1 VKIGITCYPTYGGS
15 GAMATELGIALASR
29 GHEIHFITYAQPFR
43 LPAYLPRVFFHEVD
57 VGRYPLFEYPPYDLA
72 LAVRMH
78 EVVRSAKLDVLHC
91 HYAIPHATSAW
102 IAREMLRE
110 SGDDVALVTTLHG
123 TDITIVGQDPSYW
136 AITKFSIEKSDRI
149 TAVSEHLQRE
159 TVNAFGCAGCTVE
172 VIHNF
177 IDPSVYDRSRYPG
190 ALNGRVAS
198 PGKVVM
204 HISNF
209 RAVKRTVDVIRIFA
223 RVAASVEATL
233 VMVGDGP
240 DRGMAQE
247 EARALGVADRVQFL
261 GRIENVAP
269 LLSSADLFLL
279 PSETES
285 FGLSALEALSCG
297 VPVVASDTGGIPE
310 VLKEG
315 LTGALRPVGD
325 VEGMAAAAVAILSDG
340 AKWARMSVA
349 AAADARQRFSEARII
364 GQYEST
370 YEDAV
375 AVAASRRRLRAASAA
390 AAVAVDPQ

>member
-1 VKIGITCYPTYGGS
+1 MKIGITCYPTYGGS

-43 LPAYLPRVFFHEVD
+43 LPAFLPRVFFHEVD

-110 SGDDVALVTTLHG
+110 SGDDVAVVTTLHG
-123 TDITIVGQDPSYW
+123 TDITIVGQDPSYR

-159 TVNAFGCAGCTVE
+159 TVTAFGCAGCTVE

-177 IDPSVYDRSRYPG
+177 IDPLVYDRSRYPG
-190 ALNGRVAS
+190 ALAGMVAA
-198 PGKVVM
+198 PGKVLM
-204 HISNF
+204 HVSNF

-223 RVAASVEATL
+223 QVSAAIPATL

-240 DRGMAQE
+240 DRGIAQD

-279 PSETES
+279 PSENES
-285 FGLSALEALSCG
+285 FGLSALEALACG
-297 VPVVASDTGGIPE
+297 VPVVASNAGGIPE
-310 VLKEG
+310 VIQEG
-315 LTGALRPVGD
+315 VTGALLPVGD
-325 VEGMAAAAVAILSDG
+325 VDGMASAAIRILSDSAG
-340 AKWARMSVA
+340 WARMSVA
-349 AAADARQRFSEARII
+349 AAADARQRFSESHVI
-364 GQYEST
+364 GRYEAT
-370 YEDAV
+370 YEDAL
-375 AVAASRRRLRAASAA
+375 AVAASRRELRSAA
-390 AAVAVDPQ
+390 AASLSAR

>member
-1 VKIGITCYPTYGGS
+1 MKIGITCYPTYGGS

-43 LPAYLPRVFFHEVD
+43 LPAFLPRVFFHEVD

-102 IAREMLRE
+102 IAREMLQE
-110 SGDDVALVTTLHG
+110 SGDDVAVVTTLHG
-123 TDITIVGQDPSYW
+123 TDITIVGQDPSYR

-159 TVNAFGCAGCTVE
+159 TVTAFGCAGCTVE

-177 IDPSVYDRSRYPG
+177 IDPMVYDRARYPG
-190 ALNGRVAS
+190 ALAGMAAA
-198 PGKVVM
+198 PGKVLM
-204 HISNF
+204 HVSNF

-223 RVAASVEATL
+223 QVSAAIPATL

-240 DRGMAQE
+240 DRGMAQD
-247 EARALGVADRVQFL
+247 EARALGVAERVQFL

-269 LLSSADLFLL
+269 LLSAADLFLL
-279 PSETES
+279 PSENES
-285 FGLSALEALSCG
+285 FGLSALEALACG
-297 VPVVASDTGGIPE
+297 VPVVASNAGGIPE
-310 VLKEG
+310 VIREG
-315 LTGALRPVGD
+315 VTGALLPVGD
-325 VEGMAAAAVAILSDG
+325 VDGMASAAIRILSDTD
-340 AKWARMSVA
+340 AWARMSVA
-349 AAADARQRFSEARII
+349 AATDARLRFSESHVI
-364 GQYEST
+364 GRYEAT
-370 YEDAV
+370 YEDAL
-375 AVAASRRRLRAASAA
+375 AVAASRRHLRVAAA
-390 AAVAVDPQ
+390 AAVGAR